1 MFGLKSANKLI
12 KHGFLAVCL
21 RKQPKMQSRL
31 YIFLQ
36 YYLEDFKI
44 HIIFASIKKELE
56 QKHSIYVIVL
66 NLPKQNKQ

>member
-44 HIIFASIKKELE
+44 HIIFASIKK
-56 QKHSIYVIVL
+56 
-66 NLPKQNKQ
+66 N

>member
-12 KHGFLAVCL
+12 KHRSSDL
-21 RKQPKMQSRL
+21 QSKMQCRL

-44 HIIFASIKKELE
+44 HIIFASIKKGLE

>member
-1 MFGLKSANKLI
+1 
-12 KHGFLAVCL
+12 
-21 RKQPKMQSRL
+21 MQSGV

-44 HIIFASIKKELE
+44 HIIFACNKKKGLE